1 MRNRMLASYLL
12 VAVLSLAM
20 AYLSSILFLQTTLP
34 DYMRENQIAAC
45 AQTHDYFQKYYQTH
59 DGWVGA
65 DQVDINQIPRETT
78 SREDLNL
85 KLALVD
91 TTGTV
96 LFSENEAFLG
106 YVVAETTLEI
116 GAPIQVDGETV
127 GYLYSGSYIENVL
140 SGKENQLIV
149 INQSAVTRAL
159 LFGLLIGF
167 LLSILLT
174 LALLRPIRLTIDSV
188 KRIAQ
193 GDLRARVSLEP
204 YGDMAELGQAL
215 NDMAAELEKSQ
226 QIQQLMVMDIAHDLR
241 TPLSV
246 QRAAIEAFEDGVY
259 KFDQNGLN
267 LLKIQNTHLI
277 HLVEDLRLLALP
289 DAGVFQIHREKID
302 LRTFIQDI
310 LYNFKTVF
318 TKKDIQVDFNP
329 YDDGYVVDIDP
340 HLMQR
345 VFENL
350 LQNAYQHSPTGGLI
364 EIRIQRKIN
373 RMAVVISNQ
382 GPGIPEEKLET
393 IFKRYYRIPSV
404 EKGTA
409 EGLGLGLAISKRIVD
424 GHGGTLYAQNS
435 REGGAEFVLELP
447 YPA

>member
-1 MRNRMLASYLL
+1 MLASYLL

-34 DYMRENQIAAC
+34 DYMRENQIAAS

-85 KLALVD
+85 ELALVD
-91 TTGTV
+91 PNGTV

-310 LYNFKTVF
+310 LYNFETVF

-364 EIRIQRKIN
+364 EIRIQ
-373 RMAVVISNQ
+373 
-382 GPGIPEEKLET
+382 
-393 IFKRYYRIPSV
+393 
-404 EKGTA
+404 
-409 EGLGLGLAISKRIVD
+409 
-424 GHGGTLYAQNS
+424 
-435 REGGAEFVLELP
+435 
-447 YPA
+447 

>member
-1 MRNRMLASYLL
+1 
-12 VAVLSLAM
+12 
-20 AYLSSILFLQTTLP
+20 
-34 DYMRENQIAAC
+34 
-45 AQTHDYFQKYYQTH
+45 
-59 DGWVGA
+59 
-65 DQVDINQIPRETT
+65 
-78 SREDLNL
+78 
-85 KLALVD
+85 
-91 TTGTV
+91 
-96 LFSENEAFLG
+96 AFLG

-310 LYNFKTVF
+310 LYNFETVF